1 MLCWPS
7 LEVTPEMF
15 NWVYVRRVCRPY
27 NSLKILL
34 LQPFLHLSTGVLGI
48 IILLKHDVRR
58 IEMIILQ
65 GIQQFMHQNL
75 KVQIAIHPT
84 INIGSISHSLPSNTP
99 PQNHKTP
106 SKCDSSL
113 NQTTH
118 KPAHGDWLWEPCLAL
133 VGANVVSIPG
143 YVSVPGSRDLG

>member
-34 LQPFLHLSTGVLGI
+34 LQPFLHLPTGVLGV
-48 IILLKHDVRR
+48 IILLKHDVRKV
-58 IEMIILQ
+58 EMIILQ
-65 GIQQFMHQNL
+65 GIQQLIHQNL

-84 INIGSISHSLPSNTP
+84 INIGSISHSLPSDTL
-99 PQNHKTP
+99 PQIHKT
-106 SKCDSSL
+106 SLKYNSSL

-118 KPAHGDWLWEPCLAL
+118 KHAHGDHLWEPCLVL
-133 VGANVVSIPG
+133 VGANVICIPG